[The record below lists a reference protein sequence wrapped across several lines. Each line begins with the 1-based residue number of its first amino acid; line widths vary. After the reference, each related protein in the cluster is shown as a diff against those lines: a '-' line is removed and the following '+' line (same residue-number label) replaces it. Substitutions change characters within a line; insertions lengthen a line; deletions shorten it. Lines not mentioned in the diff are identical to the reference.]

1 MGGCCYS
8 IYPSRGKVT
17 RNDEYVTQTI
27 GFEAEKVKSVILK
40 EESPW
45 ISADPGPQVTAIAVK
60 DSLKEREE
68 TWKKLVGRSKV
79 VTTFSMS
86 SKSLEIAASWVPR
99 PTDVVIATPP
109 KTGTTWL
116 QQLIH
121 QLRTGGDM
129 EFEDIYQPIPWQIMA
144 YDLGIDINA
153 EQPSYK
159 KVTNN
164 DFFFPRVY
172 KSHQRLSACHPGA
185 QFIVTIRD
193 PATVWSS
200 KYRFMQSWK
209 SPKIKNFSGMN
220 DLGFFSLIEDMSFGA
235 SLYEYYLEFWKLRDQ
250 ENVLIVCFEDLMK
263 ETERYIPLIANFI
276 GLDHP
281 TEELIAE
288 VLRMS
293 TREFMTNHINVFDE
307 SWVHKK
313 LIEIGRHKNPEE
325 FLPCQRVGKSEP
337 VNEEVKEFLREK
349 WEEKMK
355 ETDFKTYSEFRD
367 EIRKVTEER
376 FAVLSQNLIFHN
388 NL

>member
-8 IYPSRGKVT
+8 IPSLGRRFT
-17 RNDEYVTQTI
+17 TNDEEVSKTLA
-27 GFEAEKVKSVILK
+27 FEVEEVKNCIVWD
-40 EESPW
+40 ESPE
-45 ISADPGPQVTAIAVK
+45 ISVTPRSQNTAKTVK
-60 DSLKEREE
+60 DSAKEREE
-68 TWKKLVGRSKV
+68 TWKKLVGKNKV

-86 SKSLEIAASWVPR
+86 EKSIEIAAAWTPR

-116 QQLIH
+116 QQLLH

-144 YDLGIDINA
+144 YDLGMDINA

-159 KVTNN
+159 KVKND

-185 QFIVTIRD
+185 RFIVTIRD
-193 PATVWSS
+193 PAGVWSS
-200 KYRFMQSWK
+200 KYRFMLSWK
-209 SPKIKNFSGMN
+209 SPKMKNFSGMN

-235 SLYEYYLEFWKLRDQ
+235 SLYEYYLEFWKLRKQ
-250 ENVLIVCFEDLMK
+250 ENVLIICYEDFLK
-263 ETERYIPLIANFI
+263 QTKRYIPLIANFI
-276 GLDHP
+276 GLDPP

-293 TREFMTNHINVFDE
+293 SRKFMTEHISIFDE
-307 SWVHKK
+307 SWVHGK
-313 LIEIGRHKNPEE
+313 LIAIGSHKNPDE
-325 FLPCQRVGKSEP
+325 FLPCQRVGNSEP
-337 VNEEVKEFLREK
+337 VNEEVKEFLRKK

-355 ETDFKTYSEFRD
+355 ETNFKTYSAFRD
-367 EIRKVTEER
+367 EIRKDTEER
-376 FAVLSQNLIFHN
+376 FAVLSQNLISEK
-388 NL
+388 